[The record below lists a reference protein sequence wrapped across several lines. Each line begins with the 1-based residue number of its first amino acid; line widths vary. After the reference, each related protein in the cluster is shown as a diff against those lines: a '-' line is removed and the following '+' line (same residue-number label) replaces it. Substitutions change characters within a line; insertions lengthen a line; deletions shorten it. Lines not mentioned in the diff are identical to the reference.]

1 VTDVSAPSHRAS
13 PWRALA
19 HRNFAL
25 FFTGHGLS
33 LCGTWMQSMAQA
45 WLVYRLTGSPLLLG
59 VTEFLSRA
67 PILAL
72 APLSGVLADRWPR
85 RRIMILA
92 QSLLLV
98 QAAVLAALTLSG
110 LVTIWW
116 ILGLALAQGLIS
128 ALEVPVRQTFLT
140 DLVPRR
146 DIPSAIG
153 LNSSIFN
160 SSRIIGPSAAGLLV
174 STAGEGICFLLNA
187 GSFLIVLVALAMIRI
202 KQTRHDHAT
211 DAWGL
216 LKEGLHYGWRTPHVR
231 ALLTLTGIISIAS
244 MPYATLLP
252 VFARDILQIGPDGL
266 GLLMAATGLGALT
279 AALLLAR
286 RNMVLGLGTSI
297 ALAVACFGTCLLALA
312 ASSILWVSL
321 PALYAIG
328 FGMVSSLAGCN
339 TLLQSLAPDPM
350 RGRVVSLFT
359 TASLGLTVFG
369 SLLAG
374 SGATCFGAPP
384 VVAVGGLLTIG
395 ASIWF
400 WRALPA
406 IRAHVHE
413 HKLMPADEVPV
424 Q

>member
-1 VTDVSAPSHRAS
+1 MSDAPSHRAS

-19 HRNFAL
+19 HRNFAY
-25 FFTGHGLS
+25 FFVGHGLS

-67 PILAL
+67 PILVF
-72 APLSGVLADRWPR
+72 APLGGVLADRWPR
-85 RRIMILA
+85 RHIMILA

-98 QAAVLAALTLSG
+98 QAAILAALTLSG

-116 ILGLALAQGLIS
+116 ILWLALAQGLIS

-140 DLVPRR
+140 DLVPKR

-153 LNSSIFN
+153 MNSSIFN
-160 SSRIIGPSAAGLLV
+160 ASRIIGPSVAGVLV
-174 STAGEGICFLLNA
+174 STVGEGYCFLINA
-187 GSFLIVLVALAMIRI
+187 ASFLIVLGGLALIRME
-202 KQTRHDHAT
+202 QTRSEHPAGT
-211 DAWGL
+211 LGL
-216 LKEGLHYGWRTPHVR
+216 LREGLGHAWRTPHVR
-231 ALLTLTGIISIAS
+231 ALLTLTGLISIAS

-252 VFARDILQIGPDGL
+252 VFARDILKIGPDGL
-266 GLLMAATGLGALT
+266 GWLMAATGLGALT

-286 RNMVLGLGTSI
+286 RNRMRGLGTSI
-297 ALAVACFGTCLLALA
+297 TLAVACFGAGLLALA
-312 ASSILWVSL
+312 ASSILWMSL
-321 PALYAIG
+321 LALYAIG

-374 SGATCFGAPP
+374 SGATYFGAPP

-395 ASIWF
+395 AALWF

-413 HKLMPADEVPV
+413 HRLIPQDELPTT
-424 Q
+424 

>member
-1 VTDVSAPSHRAS
+1 
-13 PWRALA
+13 
-19 HRNFAL
+19 
-25 FFTGHGLS
+25 
-33 LCGTWMQSMAQA
+33 
-45 WLVYRLTGSPLLLG
+45 
-59 VTEFLSRA
+59 
-67 PILAL
+67 
-72 APLSGVLADRWPR
+72 
-85 RRIMILA
+85 
-92 QSLLLV
+92 
-98 QAAVLAALTLSG
+98 
-110 LVTIWW
+110 
-116 ILGLALAQGLIS
+116 
-128 ALEVPVRQTFLT
+128 VR
-140 DLVPRR
+140 
-146 DIPSAIG
+146 
-153 LNSSIFN
+153 
-160 SSRIIGPSAAGLLV
+160 
-174 STAGEGICFLLNA
+174 
-187 GSFLIVLVALAMIRI
+187 
-202 KQTRHDHAT
+202 
-211 DAWGL
+211 
-216 LKEGLHYGWRTPHVR
+216 
-231 ALLTLTGIISIAS
+231 
-244 MPYATLLP
+244 
-252 VFARDILQIGPDGL
+252 
-266 GLLMAATGLGALT
+266 
-279 AALLLAR
+279 
-286 RNMVLGLGTSI
+286 GLGTSI
-297 ALAVACFGTCLLALA
+297 ALAVACFGTGLLALA

>member
-1 VTDVSAPSHRAS
+1 MSPLSASTAHAS

-25 FFTGHGLS
+25 FFAGHGLS

-45 WLVYRLTGSPLLLG
+45 WLVYRLTGSPFLLG

-72 APLSGVLADRWPR
+72 APLGGVLADRWPR

-110 LVTIWW
+110 LVTVWW

-140 DLVPRR
+140 DLVPKR

-153 LNSSIFN
+153 LNSSIVN
-160 SSRIIGPSAAGLLV
+160 SSRIIGPSVAGVLV

-187 GSFLIVLVALAMIRI
+187 GSFLIVLGALAMIRI
-202 KQTRHDHAT
+202 EQTRHDRAA

-216 LKEGLHYGWRTPHVR
+216 LREGLRYAWRTPHVR
-231 ALLTLTGIISIAS
+231 ALLTLASLISIAS

-279 AALLLAR
+279 AALRLAR
-286 RNMVLGLGTSI
+286 RHTVKGLGASI
-297 ALAVACFGTCLLALA
+297 ALAVACFGAGLLALA
-312 ASSILWVSL
+312 ASSIVWVSL
-321 PALYAIG
+321 LALFAIG

-339 TLLQSLAPDPM
+339 TLLQSLAPDSM
-350 RGRVVSLFT
+350 RGRVVSLYT
-359 TASLGLTVFG
+359 TAALGLTVFG

-374 SGATCFGAPP
+374 TGATYVGAPT
-384 VVAVGGLLTIG
+384 VVAVGSLVTIG
-395 ASIWF
+395 SAAWF
-400 WRALPA
+400 WRVLPA
-406 IRAHVHE
+406 IRAHVRE
-413 HKLMPADEVPV
+413 HNLMPPDEVPA